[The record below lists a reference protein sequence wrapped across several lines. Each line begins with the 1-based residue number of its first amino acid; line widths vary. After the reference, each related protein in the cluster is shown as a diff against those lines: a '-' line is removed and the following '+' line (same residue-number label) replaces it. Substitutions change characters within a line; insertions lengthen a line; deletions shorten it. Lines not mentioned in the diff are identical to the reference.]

1 MVVKPEF
8 LALLSP
14 ISSHH
19 SMVPYESPPPLGA
32 PVYMTESEGDE
43 KEK

>member
-19 SMVPYESPPPLGA
+19 SPGTYESSPPLGT

>member
-1 MVVKPEF
+1 MVVKQEF
-8 LALLSP
+8 LAPLSP

-19 SMVPYESPPPLGA
+19 SLGPYESSPPLGA